1 MWSFCILNIYKI
13 LIKASCNLSF
23 SSSQTNTVNKLPAVM
38 QIVSNISLLWLHAAN
53 LNLIGCK
60 WMIYSFKIVWI
71 SLWLNWM
78 CSLSS
83 VIRQLSYGQVIP
95 LCLFDLTSSGTNG
108 SIRWREALGGRSSMN
123 LRKHRYWTFSHP
135 RWQTGEQTSQACSI
149 SCVDLHLAVCGSD
162 QRFFQEM

>member
-1 MWSFCILNIYKI
+1 
-13 LIKASCNLSF
+13 
-23 SSSQTNTVNKLPAVM
+23 M
-38 QIVSNISLLWLHAAN
+38 QKVSNISLLWLHAAN

-60 WMIYSFKIVWI
+60 WMIYSFKIVLI

-83 VIRQLSYGQVIP
+83 VIHQLSYGQVIP

-123 LRKHRYWTFSHP
+123 LSCFWGTETSLLNFLASQMTNWRT
-135 RWQTGEQTSQACSI
+135 QTSQACSI

-162 QRFFQEM
+162 QRFFSRNVKTKTWYICHQTSWSKVSFKNSLFI

>member
-1 MWSFCILNIYKI
+1 
-13 LIKASCNLSF
+13 
-23 SSSQTNTVNKLPAVM
+23 M
-38 QIVSNISLLWLHAAN
+38 QKVSNISLLWLHAAN

-60 WMIYSFKIVWI
+60 WMIYSFKIVLI

-123 LRKHRYWTFSHP
+123 LSCFWGTETSLLNFLASQMTNWRT
-135 RWQTGEQTSQACSI
+135 QTSQACSI

-162 QRFFQEM
+162 QRFFFKKCKNQDLVYMPSDIMIQSFF